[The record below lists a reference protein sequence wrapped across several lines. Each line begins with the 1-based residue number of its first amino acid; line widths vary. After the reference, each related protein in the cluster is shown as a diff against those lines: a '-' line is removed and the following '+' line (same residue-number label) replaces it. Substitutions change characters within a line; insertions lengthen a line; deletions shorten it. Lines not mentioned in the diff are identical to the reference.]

1 MTTQTPPNRTSTA
14 AKDAQVILGINKDLL
29 TMSNLPLGGQTY
41 SPSSLAARIQS
52 RIDAANAVIAAKANW
67 QSAVKAYA
75 AIDASTTVIVR
86 ELRGIVIG
94 TFGPDSPKLSD
105 FGFTPTV
112 RKPLTSEQKAAK
124 AAKAKATR
132 LARGTTS
139 KKQKAT
145 IHGTVPTAQPAA
157 PAPATPPVAN
167 QPAPAPAPVAPAA
180 PAAPAA
186 QAPAPTT
193 PAVAAPVA
201 SPAPAAAPAPAPHS

>member
-52 RIDAANAVIAAKANW
+52 RIDAANAVISAKANW
-67 QSAVKAYA
+67 QNA
-75 AIDASTTVIVR
+75 AKTYTEIDASTTVIVR
-86 ELRGIVIG
+86 ELRSIVIG
-94 TFGPDSPKLSD
+94 SFGPDSPKLSD
-105 FGFTPTV
+105 FGFRPTV
-112 RKPLTSEQKAAK
+112 RKPLTVEEKAAK
-124 AAKAKATR
+124 AAKARATR
-132 LARGTTS
+132 EARGTTS
-139 KKQKAT
+139 KQKKAL

-157 PAPATPPVAN
+157 PAAPATTPVAN
-167 QPAPAPAPVAPAA
+167 EPAPAPAPL
-180 PAAPAA
+180 APAA
-186 QAPAPTT
+186 QAPAPTM